1 MADNHRLKIK
11 IRNIACQFIRCAT
24 TFTKFFM
31 QVTAIVR
38 RARDFF
44 ATGATRPLAFRREQL
59 QKLSTALHQHEPV
72 LLAAL
77 QADLGKSPY
86 QALATELGLV
96 HAEINHAVR
105 HLARWAKPSNR
116 RTPWFVA
123 PARGWVQ
130 PEPFGVA
137 LIVGPWNYPVLL
149 LLSPLVSAIAAGNA
163 VILKPSEL
171 APHTAAALTALIAAT
186 FPTEYIGTI
195 NGGADV
201 AEALLAEKFDKI
213 FFTGSPRIGRV
224 VMAAA
229 ARNLTPV
236 TLELGG
242 KCPAIICADAKV
254 ELVARRIVWGKYLNA
269 GQTCVAPD
277 HVRVHRNVRERFLQA
292 MKQALL
298 EFYGPD
304 PRRSSDYGRIVN
316 QKHFNRLLNYLGDGK
331 IFHGGENDAQELYL
345 APTILTDIRPDAPVM
360 QEEIFGPVLPV
371 LEFDD
376 LAETIAELQ
385 AAPTPLALY
394 LFTESRTLENKI
406 ISEVRSGGVCVN
418 DVIAHMIGT
427 GLPFGGL
434 GESGFG
440 SYHGRAGFDA
450 FSHQRSVLRR
460 GTWLDLP
467 FRYPPARL
475 AIPTLKRALRFLLRN

>member
-1 MADNHRLKIK
+1 MP
-11 IRNIACQFIRCAT
+11 
-24 TFTKFFM
+24 
-31 QVTAIVR
+31 VTATVR

-59 QKLSTALHQHEPV
+59 QKLSTALQQYEPV
-72 LLAAL
+72 ILAAL

-86 QALATELGLV
+86 QTLSTELGLV
-96 HAEINHAVR
+96 QAEINHALR
-105 HLARWAKPSNR
+105 HLARWAAPANR

-123 PARGWVQ
+123 PAQGWVQ

-137 LIVGPWNYPVLL
+137 LIVGTWNYPVQL
-149 LLSPLVSAIAAGNA
+149 LLSPLVSAIAAGNTA
-163 VILKPSEL
+163 ILKPSEL
-171 APHTAAALTALIAAT
+171 APRTAEVLTALVT
-186 FPTEYIGTI
+186 EFFSPEYITAV
-195 NGGADV
+195 NGGSEI
-201 AEALLAEKFDKI
+201 AEALLQEKFGKI
-213 FFTGSPRIGRV
+213 FFTGSARVGRI

-229 ARNLTPV
+229 ARQLTPV

-242 KCPAIICADAKV
+242 KCPAIVCADAKV
-254 ELVARRIVWGKYLNA
+254 ELAARRIVWGKFLNA

-277 HVRVHRNVRERFLQA
+277 HVRVHRNVREPFLLA

-304 PRRSSDYGRIVN
+304 PRRSFDYGRIVN
-316 QKHFNRLLNYLGDGK
+316 QKHFNRQLNYLGDGK
-331 IFHGGENDAQELYL
+331 IFHGGESHAQELYL
-345 APTILTDIRPDAPVM
+345 APTILTAVPPDAAVM

-376 LAETIAELQ
+376 LTKTIAELQ
-385 AAPTPLALY
+385 VAPTPLALY
-394 LFTESRTLENKI
+394 LFTENRTLENKI

-450 FSHQRSVLRR
+450 FSHQRAVLRR
-460 GTWLDLP
+460 TTWLDLP

-475 AIPTLKRALRFLLRN
+475 AYTSLKRALKFLLRG

>member
-1 MADNHRLKIK
+1 MP
-11 IRNIACQFIRCAT
+11 
-24 TFTKFFM
+24 
-31 QVTAIVR
+31 VTATVR

-59 QKLSTALHQHEPV
+59 QKLSIALHQHEPA
-72 LLAAL
+72 LLTAL

-96 HAEINHAVR
+96 HAEINYALR
-105 HLARWAKPSNR
+105 HLARWAAPATR

-137 LIVGPWNYPVLL
+137 LIIGPWNYPVLL

-171 APHTAAALTALIAAT
+171 APRTAAALTALVAGT
-186 FPTEYIGTI
+186 FLPEYITTV
-195 NGGADV
+195 NGGAEV
-201 AEALLAEKFDKI
+201 AEALLQEKFDKT

-254 ELVARRIVWGKYLNA
+254 ELAARRIVWGKYLNA

-277 HVRVHRNVRERFLQA
+277 HVRVHRNVREPFLLA

-331 IFHGGENDAQELYL
+331 IFHGGGNDAQELYL

-385 AAPTPLALY
+385 AVPTPLALY
-394 LFTESRTLENKI
+394 LFTEDRRLEQKI

-418 DVIAHMIGT
+418 DVIAQMIGT
-427 GLPFGGL
+427 SLSFGGL

-440 SYHGRAGFDA
+440 AYHGRAGFDA
-450 FSHQRSVLRR
+450 FSHQRAVLRR
-460 GTWLDLP
+460 GTWLDLR

>member
-1 MADNHRLKIK
+1 M
-11 IRNIACQFIRCAT
+11 QFT
-24 TFTKFFM
+24 DT
-31 QVTAIVR
+31 VR

-44 ATGATRPLAFRREQL
+44 AMGVTRPPAFRREQL
-59 QKLSTALHQHEPV
+59 QKLSAALEQHEPAIV
-72 LLAAL
+72 DAL

-86 QALATELGLV
+86 QSLSSELSLV
-96 HAEINHAVR
+96 RAEINHALR
-105 HLARWAKPSNR
+105 HLARWTAPSKR
-116 RTPWFVA
+116 RTPWLIA

-137 LIVGPWNYPVLL
+137 LIVGTWNYPVLL

-171 APHTAAALTALIAAT
+171 APRTAAALTDLVAKT
-186 FPTEYIGTI
+186 FSPEYIMAV
-195 NGGADV
+195 NGGAEV
-201 AEALLAEKFDKI
+201 AEALLQEKFDKI
-213 FFTGSPRIGRV
+213 FFTGSARVGRV

-229 ARNLTPV
+229 ARHLTPL

-242 KCPAIICADAKV
+242 KCPAIVCADAKV
-254 ELVARRIVWGKYLNA
+254 ELAARRIAWGKFLGT

-277 HVRVHRNVRERFLQA
+277 YVLVHRSVREPFLQA
-292 MKQALL
+292 LKKSLQ
-298 EFYGPD
+298 EFYGAD
-304 PRRSSDYGRIVN
+304 PRRSADYGRIVN
-316 QKHFNRLLNYLGDGK
+316 RKHFERLLNFLGDGK
-331 IFHGGENDAQELYL
+331 IFHGGENDARELFI
-345 APTILTDIRPDAPVM
+345 APTILTDVKRDAPVM

-376 LAETIAELQ
+376 LAETVAQLQ

-394 LFTESRTLENKI
+394 LFMENRAAENKI
-406 ISEVRSGGVCVN
+406 IREVRSGGVCVN
-418 DVIAHMIGT
+418 DVISQMIGT

-450 FSHQRSVLRR
+450 FSHPRAVLRR

-475 AIPTLKRALRFLLRN
+475 SVTTLKRAMKFLLRG

>member
-1 MADNHRLKIK
+1 MQLT
-11 IRNIACQFIRCAT
+11 AT
-24 TFTKFFM
+24 
-31 QVTAIVR
+31 VR

-44 ATGATRPLAFRREQL
+44 ATGSTRSLAFRREKL
-59 QKLSTALHQHEPV
+59 QKLSAAFQQHEPDI
-72 LLAAL
+72 LAAL

-86 QALATELGLV
+86 QSLSSELGLV
-96 HAEINHAVR
+96 RAEINNVLR
-105 HLARWAKPSNR
+105 YLSVWAAPSKR

-137 LIVGPWNYPVLL
+137 LIVGPWNYPVQLL
-149 LLSPLVSAIAAGNA
+149 LAPLVSAIAAGNA

-171 APHTAAALTALIAAT
+171 APHTAAALEKLVAAT
-186 FPTEYIGTI
+186 FAPEYITVV

-201 AEALLAEKFDKI
+201 AEALLHEKFDKI
-213 FFTGSPRIGRV
+213 FFTGSPRVGRV

-229 ARNLTPV
+229 ARNLTPL

-242 KCPAIICADAKV
+242 KCPAIVCVDAKV
-254 ELVARRIVWGKYLNA
+254 ELAARRIAWGKFLGS

-277 HVRVHRNVRERFLQA
+277 YVRVHRSVREPFLQA
-292 MKQALL
+292 LKKALR
-298 EFYGPD
+298 EFYGAD
-304 PRRSSDYGRIVN
+304 PRRSAEYGRVVN
-316 QKHFNRLLNYLGDGK
+316 KKHFDRLLSYLGDGK
-331 IFHGGENDAQELYL
+331 IFHGGESDVQDLYL
-345 APTILTDIRPDAPVM
+345 APTILTDVKPAAPVM

-376 LAETIAELQ
+376 LSEVVTQLQ

-394 LFTESRTLENKI
+394 FFTEDRAVEEKI
-406 ISEVRSGGVCVN
+406 IREVRSGGVCVN
-418 DVIAHMIGT
+418 DVISQMIGT

-475 AIPTLKRALRFLLRN
+475 ANATLKRALEFLLRG